1 MLVKPVK
8 SAIDYMPMATY
19 ELPYDGAKEM
29 LLVDNIDHKEY
40 KKHLSDGKPFKKCS
54 KQILEE
60 HPELNIAAIDNSQ
73 AIFVEN
79 RQRRDFS
86 LQ

>member
-1 MLVKPVK
+1 MIDRLKKTGVDELV
-8 SAIDYMPMATY
+8 
-19 ELPYDGAKEM
+19 
-29 LLVDNIDHKEY
+29 